1 MITSS
6 RPAQQRK
13 PGTFQLRIWRQRI
26 ANLAPKTLALLLQ
39 GIFCAVVLVP
49 VVLLW
54 FSHREGIRIP
64 ELTAGIALLLV
75 PTVLVALTPVA
86 MVHQLRWPSLL
97 LPLTDLAGLGV
108 IRWATLPDGAQLSSL
123 ALAPALWL
131 VVQYRMRGVLL
142 GTIAILLTISLPS
155 LAADT
160 VLSVADFARF
170 AVLPITF
177 LIVAALVLILFAR
190 LSHQHKELKRQD
202 RLLKGVINHLNV
214 GVLVMDAQGNDVMA
228 NPAQRYI
235 HGLVSPEGNP
245 DPTEAGHLI
254 YDIDGASIPPQHRP
268 ARRVIRGESFDDVL
282 IVAGSPT
289 DEQRVLEVT
298 SRIIAS
304 PDDGVESR
312 ILIFDDISDAYHE
325 QRAQQD
331 IIATVSHELRTP
343 LTSILGY
350 TDFAIETLHNVA
362 EDDRRELEVFLTVI
376 ERNAEKLLA
385 RVEDLLLQQQSRY
398 GNLKLNKQL
407 LCLSALA
414 REAVQAQ
421 QALAV
426 ERNISLELDTVH
438 EPIIRAD
445 AQRINQVMDN
455 LLSNALKF
463 TPPGGRVQVRVDR
476 DDGDGVSVP
485 EAIFAVTD
493 SGPGMSPKELESLF
507 TPFYRTQSAA
517 TSTQGTGLGLSVSK
531 GIVETHHGSIQV
543 DSTVGEGSTF
553 VVRLPLHEEY
563 TS

>member
-6 RPAQQRK
+6 RPTQPRK
-13 PGTFQLRIWRQRI
+13 PGIFQLRIWRQWI
-26 ANLAPKTLALLLQ
+26 ANLAPKTLGLLLQ
-39 GIFCAVVLVP
+39 SIFCAVVLVP

-54 FSHREGIRIP
+54 FSHHQGIRTP

-75 PTVLVALTPVA
+75 PTVLVALTSA
-86 MVHQLRWPSLL
+86 ANMRQLRWLSIL

-131 VVQYRMRGVLL
+131 VVQYRMRGVLV
-142 GTIAILLTISLPS
+142 GTIAILTTISLPS
-155 LAADT
+155 LATDT
-160 VLSVADFARF
+160 ELSMVNFARF
-170 AVLPITF
+170 GVLPVTF

-190 LSHQHKELKRQD
+190 LSHQHKEFKRQD

-235 HGLVSPEGNP
+235 HGLVSPAGNP

-254 YDIDGASIPPQHRP
+254 YDIDGVPIPPQRRP
-268 ARRVIRGESFDDVL
+268 ARRVIRGESFDDLLV
-282 IVAGSPT
+282 VAGAPT
-289 DEQRVLEVT
+289 DEQRVLQIT

-312 ILIFDDISDAYHE
+312 ILIFDDISDAYHT

-350 TDFAIETLHNVA
+350 TDFAIETLQDVA
-362 EDDRRELEVFLTVI
+362 EEDRRELEVFLTVI

-385 RVEDLLLQQQSRY
+385 RVEDLLLQQQARY
-398 GNLKLNKQL
+398 GNLKLNKQP
-407 LCLSALA
+407 LCLAALA

-426 ERNISLELDTVH
+426 ERNIKLEFETLN
-438 EPIIRAD
+438 EPTIRAD

-493 SGPGMSPKELESLF
+493 SGPGMTANERENLF

-543 DSTVGEGSTF
+543 DSTAGEGSTF

>member
-6 RPAQQRK
+6 RPTQPRK
-13 PGTFQLRIWRQRI
+13 PGIFQLRIWRQWI
-26 ANLAPKTLALLLQ
+26 ANLAPKTLGLLLQ
-39 GIFCAVVLVP
+39 SIFCAVVLVP

-54 FSHREGIRIP
+54 FSHHQGIRTP

-75 PTVLVALTPVA
+75 PTVLVALTSA
-86 MVHQLRWPSLL
+86 ANMRQLRWLSIL

-131 VVQYRMRGVLL
+131 VVQYRMRGVLV
-142 GTIAILLTISLPS
+142 GTIAILTTISLPS
-155 LAADT
+155 LATDT
-160 VLSVADFARF
+160 ELSMVNFARF
-170 AVLPITF
+170 GVLPVTF

-190 LSHQHKELKRQD
+190 LSHQHKEFKRQD

-235 HGLVSPEGNP
+235 HGLVSPAGNP

-254 YDIDGASIPPQHRP
+254 YDIDGVPIPPQRRP
-268 ARRVIRGESFDDVL
+268 ARRVIRGESFDDLLV
-282 IVAGSPT
+282 VAGAPT
-289 DEQRVLEVT
+289 DEQRVLQIT

-312 ILIFDDISDAYHE
+312 ILIFDDISDAYHT

-350 TDFAIETLHNVA
+350 TDFAIETLQDVA
-362 EDDRRELEVFLTVI
+362 EEDRRELEVFLTVI

-385 RVEDLLLQQQSRY
+385 RVEDLLLQQQARY
-398 GNLKLNKQL
+398 GNLKLNKQP
-407 LCLSALA
+407 LCLAALA

-426 ERNISLELDTVH
+426 ERNIKLELETLN
-438 EPIIRAD
+438 EPTIRAD

-493 SGPGMSPKELESLF
+493 SGPGMTPNERENLF

-543 DSTVGEGSTF
+543 DSTAGEGSTF